1 MIGPMNPTI
10 YSFLIFLHVAAATFW
25 VGGMATMHF
34 AVRPAAVALLQ
45 PPQRLPFMAA
55 ALQRFFAGVSTAV
68 LLLWASGLAVLMALG
83 GMAGTHWRVH
93 AMLTL
98 GLVMSLIYGHI
109 RFASFKRLRLAVQ
122 AGDWPV
128 AAARLNQIRV
138 MVALN
143 LGLGVLTLAV
153 ALVGRAF

>member
-1 MIGPMNPTI
+1 MNPTI
-10 YSFLIFLHVAAATFW
+10 YSLLVFLHVSAAAFW

-55 ALQRFFAGVSTAV
+55 ALGRFFAGVSAAV
-68 LLLWASGLAVLMALG
+68 LLLWASGLGILVAQG

-109 RFASFKRLRLAVQ
+109 RFAGFKRLRLAVQ
-122 AGDWPV
+122 ASDWPA
-128 AAARLNQIRV
+128 AAARLNQIRQL
-138 MVALN
+138 VALN
-143 LGLGVLTLAV
+143 LALGVLTLAV

>member
-1 MIGPMNPTI
+1 MTPTT
-10 YSFLIFLHVAAATFW
+10 YTLLIFVHVSAAAFW

-45 PPQRLPFMAA
+45 PPQRLPFMAG
-55 ALQRFFAGVSTAV
+55 ALQRFFTGVTLAVV
-68 LLLWASGLAVLMALG
+68 LLWISGLAMLMAQG

-98 GLVMSLIYGHI
+98 AGVMSAIYGHI
-109 RFASFKRLRLAVQ
+109 RMASFRRLRLAVQ
-122 AGDWPV
+122 AADWPA
-128 AAARLNQIRV
+128 AAARLNQIRRL
-138 MVALN
+138 VALN
-143 LGLGVLTLAV
+143 LSLGVLTLAV

>member
-1 MIGPMNPTI
+1 MIGTMNPTT
-10 YSFLIFLHVAAATFW
+10 YSFLIFLHVSAAAFW

-45 PPQRLPFMAA
+45 PPQRLPFMAG
-55 ALQRFFAGVSTAV
+55 ALQRFFTGVSVAV
-68 LLLWASGLAVLMALG
+68 LLLWISGLGLLMAQG
-83 GMAGTHWRVH
+83 GMGGTHWRVH

-98 GLVMSLIYGHI
+98 GLVMTLVYGHV
-109 RFASFKRLRLAVQ
+109 RFAGFKRLRLAVQ
-122 AGDWPV
+122 AADWPG
-128 AAARLNQIRV
+128 AAARLNQIRQL
-138 MVALN
+138 VALN

>member
-1 MIGPMNPTI
+1 MNPTT
-10 YSFLIFLHVAAATFW
+10 YNLLIFVHVCAAAFW

-45 PPQRLPFMAA
+45 PPQRLPFMAG
-55 ALQRFFAGVSTAV
+55 ALERFFAGVSVAV
-68 LLLWASGLAVLMALG
+68 LLLWASGLALLMGQG

-98 GLVMSLIYGHI
+98 ALVMSAIYGHI
-109 RFASFKRLRLAVQ
+109 RMASFKRLRLAVQ
-122 AGDWPV
+122 AADWPA
-128 AAARLNQIRV
+128 AAARLNQIRRL
-138 MVALN
+138 VALN

-153 ALVGRAF
+153 ALVGRAL